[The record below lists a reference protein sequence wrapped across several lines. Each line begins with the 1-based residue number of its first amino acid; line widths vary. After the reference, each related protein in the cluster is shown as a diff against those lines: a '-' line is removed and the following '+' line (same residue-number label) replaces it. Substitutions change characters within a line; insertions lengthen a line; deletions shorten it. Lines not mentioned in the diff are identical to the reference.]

1 MSRIARTLAMALLAA
16 ALLSSSGCI
25 HTWTGTYAE
34 YPPSMY
40 DDYPAPPQGQ
50 PSDG

>member
-1 MSRIARTLAMALLAA
+1 MSRFARALALALLVFAV
-16 ALLSSSGCI
+16 LGSSGCI

-34 YPPSMY
+34 YPPDIY
-40 DDYPAPPQGQ
+40 GNPHVPRQGN

>member
-1 MSRIARTLAMALLAA
+1 MAKIARVVALALLVLAVWG
-16 ALLSSSGCI
+16 SSGCI

-34 YPPSMY
+34 YPPSLY
-40 DDYPAPPQGQ
+40 DDSHVAHQGN

>member
-1 MSRIARTLAMALLAA
+1 MALV
-16 ALLSSSGCI
+16 LLGFAVSTLSGCI

-34 YPPSMY
+34 YPPNLY
-40 DDYPAPPQGQ
+40 GNPHVPRQAD